1 MRAFIVAGIVAIV
14 IIAIFAFGLVDIDQT
29 RETRLPEVEVE
40 GGQTPK
46 FDVDTADVDVGT
58 KNVAVELPKVD
69 VDTTSE
75 QVPVPTVDVKKKA
88 D

>member
-1 MRAFIVAGIVAIV
+1 MRALTIAAIVAVV
-14 IIAIFAFGLVDIDQT
+14 IIGIFAFGLVDIDQT
-29 RETRLPEVEVE
+29 RETKLPQVEVQ

-58 KNVAVELPKVD
+58 KNATIEVPKVD
-69 VDTTSE
+69 VDTKKE
-75 QVPVPTVDVKKKA
+75 KIPVPTVEVKKKA

>member
-1 MRAFIVAGIVAIV
+1 MRAITVAAIVAVV

-29 RETRLPEVEVE
+29 RETKLPQVEVQ

-58 KNVAVELPKVD
+58 KNATIEVPKVD
-69 VDTTSE
+69 VDTKKE
-75 QVPVPTVDVKKKA
+75 KIPVPTVEVKKKA